1 VVDPTRRQSP
11 RRACTVA
18 EIAVGDKYAV
28 VGGPFGS
35 KLVTKDYTE
44 TGVPVL
50 RGSNLPFDRK
60 IDLSDVVFVSEAKV
74 KEDLF
79 GNLAF
84 PGDIV
89 VTQRGTLGQVGFLP
103 LEGPYDCYVIS
114 QSQMKLSVD
123 RTKADPRFIY
133 WYFRLPAVRKTFENL
148 GSSSGVPHINLET
161 FRSFELLLP
170 NLVEQGLIA
179 TVLDSFDDLIENN
192 RRRIELLEET
202 ARLLYREWL
211 INFRY
216 PGHEAVPL
224 VDSELGPTP
233 QDWEH
238 IPLAEI
244 LDTLESGSRPRGGVG
259 DLTAGIPS
267 VGAENINGLGIYN
280 FSKEKFI
287 SDDFFSS
294 MKQGVAEP
302 YDVLLYK
309 DGAHIGRTAMFGET
323 FPHRRLA
330 INEHV
335 FRLRSK
341 DPVGQCFLYLW
352 LSEQPTLHR
361 VQMLNSNA
369 AQPGISQ
376 QKLLTLVMAVPTPEV
391 LGAFEDRVRP
401 IVEAIFCLANQ
412 DKVLV
417 EARNLLLP
425 RLVSGDLDISDLDLS
440 LEAVG

>member
-1 VVDPTRRQSP
+1 MVDPTRRQSP

-50 RGSNLPFDRK
+50 RGGNLPFDRK

-202 ARLLYREWL
+202 ARLLYREWFVH
-211 INFRY
+211 FRY
-216 PGHEAVPL
+216 PGHEDVAL
-224 VDSELGPTP
+224 VDSEF
-233 QDWEH
+233 
-238 IPLAEI
+238 
-244 LDTLESGSRPRGGVG
+244 GSRPEDWSHTTLGEISELSRTAANPSEIPPLSPVLSLG
-259 DLTAGIPS
+259 DLPYRSTTLHDWDSPEAAGSRKAEFKSGDILFAKLDPGSHKAVWAPIDGFCSTDILAFRATQPQFASLILSVVSSDHFVAVAAKTA
-267 VGAENINGLGIYN
+267 NGTTHIRV
-280 FSKEKFI
+280 S
-287 SDDFFSS
+287 
-294 MKQGVAEP
+294 P
-302 YDVLLYK
+302 DVLLSYPVPLPPPAIL
-309 DGAHIGRTAMFGET
+309 DEFDQVVSPMV
-323 FPHRRLA
+323 RLCSHLA
-330 INEHV
+330 VTN
-335 FRLRSK
+335 RCLR
-341 DPVGQCFLYLW
+341 
-352 LSEQPTLHR
+352 
-361 VQMLNSNA
+361 
-369 AQPGISQ
+369 
-376 QKLLTLVMAVPTPEV
+376 
-391 LGAFEDRVRP
+391 
-401 IVEAIFCLANQ
+401 
-412 DKVLV
+412 